1 MSRSGRTEKT
11 FVSQP
16 EIDCQFYLKITSM
29 QDHIRDLLN
38 RFQYSEQLKESAVF
52 RILFGGEDPSQV
64 MADLNIHNS
73 YTLRNQ
79 VLLYKQKIQTGLIT
93 LPAMKKAQTQD
104 ITDLKQRIEQLEH
117 ALNQA
122 NLLILALNTMIEVAE
137 NELNVPIRKKSG
149 RSGAPPK
156 RS

>member
-1 MSRSGRTEKT
+1 
-11 FVSQP
+11 
-16 EIDCQFYLKITSM
+16 M

-52 RILFGGEDPSQV
+52 RMLFGGEDPSQV
-64 MADLNIHNS
+64 MADLDIHNS
-73 YTLRNQ
+73 YTLRNW

-104 ITDLKQRIEQLEH
+104 ITDLKQRIAELEY

-149 RSGAPPK
+149 RSGALPK

>member
-1 MSRSGRTEKT
+1 M
-11 FVSQP
+11 
-16 EIDCQFYLKITSM
+16 
-29 QDHIRDLLN
+29 
-38 RFQYSEQLKESAVF
+38 
-52 RILFGGEDPSQV
+52 
-64 MADLNIHNS
+64 
-73 YTLRNQ
+73 LRNW
-79 VLLYKQKIQTGLIT
+79 VLLYQRKIQTGLIT
-93 LPAMKKAQTQD
+93 LPAMKKSRTQD
-104 ITDLKQRIEQLEH
+104 ITDLKQRIEEFVY